1 MTFLRVTEEYETWLR
16 QRMPIDSG
24 ELDEKHRRMH
34 ENGHAFL
41 RGTFYRWAGLWQ
53 KHCAVLEK
61 TPEVL
66 GIGDIHV
73 ENFGTWRD
81 GDGRLAWGVNDF
93 DEACSLPYTADLVRL
108 ATSGLHAQDLHSRKS
123 RHLTDDQI
131 VDAVIEGYR
140 EGLDY
145 PEAFVLAER
154 HSWLRN
160 IITAGFDVKD
170 DAGKTRY
177 KRFVDQMNALT
188 PAIRIPNEMGEILRD
203 AFPKPTPQYCVGRRV
218 AGLGSLGR

>member
-108 ATSGLHAQDLHSRKS
+108 ATSA
-123 RHLTDDQI
+123 
-131 VDAVIEGYR
+131 
-140 EGLDY
+140 
-145 PEAFVLAER
+145 VLAE
-154 HSWLRN
+154 SRN
-160 IITAGFDVKD
+160 DDGKSAIDQKLIVETIIDG
-170 DAGKTRY
+170 Y
-177 KRFVDQMNALT
+177 
-188 PAIRIPNEMGEILRD
+188 
-203 AFPKPTPQYCVGRRV
+203 
-218 AGLGSLGR
+218 